1 MTGIID
7 VGGGMRDIYGSGVLD
22 YCLDNK
28 INFDYII
35 ANRVKFFN
43 AIKIRQINSIKVFL
57 DT

>member
-28 INFDYII
+28 IDFKELFSLNV
-35 ANRVKFFN
+35 RH
-43 AIKIRQINSIKVFL
+43 L
-57 DT
+57 